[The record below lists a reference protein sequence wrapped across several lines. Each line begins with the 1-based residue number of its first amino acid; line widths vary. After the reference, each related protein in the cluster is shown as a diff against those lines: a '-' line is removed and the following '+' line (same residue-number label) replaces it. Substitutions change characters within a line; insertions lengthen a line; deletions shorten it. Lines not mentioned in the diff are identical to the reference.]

1 MMKSIA
7 LGKRIIFGMMVSLLI
22 LSTPSGVFS
31 QTQEKKVVMVVPLRN
46 FWDIEL
52 TAVKEIFE
60 QNGLRVT
67 IASSTLKE
75 ARGMFGTEI
84 KPDVLL
90 SKVRGSLYDA
100 IVFVGGEGA
109 IQYWDDPHAHRL
121 VKTAVKERK
130 VLGAISIAPITLANT
145 KVLKGR
151 RATVWS
157 TLRKRLEGSG
167 AIYTGNRLEV
177 DGNIVTADSYEAAEE
192 FAKTILSMILQ
203 K

>member
-1 MMKSIA
+1 MKSIA
-7 LGKRIIFGMMVSLLI
+7 PGKRFIFGMIVSLLI
-22 LSTPSGVFS
+22 LSTSSGVLS
-31 QTQEKKVVMVVPLRN
+31 QVQGKKVVMVVPLKD

-52 TAVKEIFE
+52 TKVKEIFE
-60 QNGLRVT
+60 QNGLMVT

-75 ARGMFGTEI
+75 AQGMFGTKI
-84 KPDVLL
+84 KPDVVL
-90 SKVRGSLYDA
+90 SKVRGTLYDA

-109 IQYWDDPHAHRL
+109 IQYWDDPDAHRL
-121 VKTAVKERK
+121 VKTAFKEGK

-157 TLRKRLEGSG
+157 TLGKRLEGSG
-167 AIYTGNRLEV
+167 AIYTGNPLEV

-192 FAKTILSMILQ
+192 FAKTILSIILQ

>member
-1 MMKSIA
+1 MKSIA
-7 LGKRIIFGMMVSLLI
+7 PGKRFIFGMMVSLLI
-22 LSTPSGVFS
+22 LSTSSGVLS
-31 QTQEKKVVMVVPLRN
+31 QLQGKKVVMVVPLKD

-52 TAVKEIFE
+52 TKVKEIFE
-60 QNGLRVT
+60 QNGLMVT
-67 IASSTLKE
+67 IASSSLKE
-75 ARGMFGTEI
+75 AKGMFGTTI
-84 KPDVLL
+84 NPDVVL
-90 SKVRGSLYDA
+90 SKVRGALYDA

-121 VKTAVKERK
+121 VKTAFKEGK

-157 TLRKRLEGSG
+157 TLGKRLEGSG
-167 AIYTGNRLEV
+167 AIYTGNPLEV
-177 DGNIVTADSYEAAEE
+177 DGNIVTADSCEAAEE